1 MSEIKYWIIVGLCL
15 FLFCYTHWVL
25 SLHPE
30 RQGFP
35 VIAMMLL
42 SIAQW
47 VYLAAGVALT
57 IAILVG

>member
-25 SLHPE
+25 SLHPK
-30 RQGFP
+30 RQVFP
-35 VIAMMLL
+35 VTMMLL